1 MRGSYLALSLVFLS
15 GAIALISMGL
25 TVSARVR
32 SEELADGLLNL
43 ISWPMMILSGVWFSL
58 EGTNA
63 WAQRLAEFLPLTHMV
78 DAARRVM
85 LDGADVAD
93 VAFEIAL
100 LLGIALVLLTAS
112 ARAFRW
118 Q

>member
-1 MRGSYLALSLVFLS
+1 
-15 GAIALISMGL
+15 
-25 TVSARVR
+25 
-32 SEELADGLLNL
+32 
-43 ISWPMMILSGVWFSL
+43 
-58 EGTNA
+58 
-63 WAQRLAEFLPLTHMV
+63 MV

-85 LDGADVAD
+85 LDGAGVAD
-93 VAFEIAL
+93 VAFEVAL